1 MRLFIANVGA
11 RDLQVKVNGR
21 LCSLQEQGLKGFLL
35 GFFGYQQIPDQ
46 PSVRALGEWLLKQK
60 KSQQEKFQQFLKEVV
75 ACPILEPALDLA
87 LGEAQTDE
95 AQTLDVYLL
104 GTDQPDD
111 APANL
116 RANDTYWAAE
126 IIKQWLCQCY
136 KNKNGKIL
144 RQVCVLKVS
153 DIVPARW
160 DEAYQLIAR
169 LKVAVDGNQEVELR
183 ELLQQSQEVFAEIS
197 GGIPALN
204 FALHQVVLNV
214 CGRKARIIQV
224 LEKPGQPEKG
234 EPCLLDIQVFWGD
247 RLIRQLHTLLGSYDY
262 KAAEKLLES
271 EIPKDQR
278 TEEIQK
284 AIAALRHADARLNF
298 DFQKALTAIEDYKSV
313 DPFQDWY
320 NSANH
325 QTFADRVREALGCL
339 EIFRRSHRLIAFIA
353 LADGIVEGLA
363 RLAAETLVPELR
375 EIYCRDNEPIPD
387 PFVPRRYVR
396 LKRLPQPLQNHLRQY
411 LQSQCKRTNVW
422 VLADE
427 QFYDGIIDYFRR
439 TSSNQ
444 QKSAVNKVSSDL
456 GKLRSC
462 LGGFRNGLLHSLA
475 NLSEDALSEVIVQ
488 NKISD
493 SRESALSDLVKA
505 MKNLWE
511 YILTNLSQLTF
522 TAADPRME
530 KELKKWEASQQSSK
544 QVASSPK
551 SKRLVFD
558 DINDFVL
565 KTLSKAWGVP
575 LPPQ

>member
-87 LGEAQTDE
+87 LDKAK
-95 AQTLDVYLL
+95 TLDVVYLL

-126 IIKQWLCQCY
+126 IIKQWLCQYY

-262 KAAEKLLES
+262 KAAADLLEN

-278 TEEIQK
+278 TGEIQK

-298 DFQKALTAIEDYKSV
+298 DFQKALTAIEDYKSE
-313 DPFQDWY
+313 DPFQYWY
-320 NSANH
+320 DSANH
-325 QTFADRVREALGCL
+325 QNFADRVWEALGCL

-363 RLAAETLVPELR
+363 RLAAETLVPKLR
-375 EIYCRDNEPIPD
+375 KIYCRDNKPIPN

-396 LKRLPQPLQNHLRQY
+396 LERLPQLQNHLRQY
-411 LQSQCKRTNVW
+411 LQSQGKRAHGW

-427 QFYDGIIDYFRR
+427 QFYDGIINYFKH
-439 TSSNQ
+439 TGSNQ
-444 QKSAVNKVSSDL
+444 QKSAINKVSSGL
-456 GKLRSC
+456 GQLRSC

-475 NLSEDALSEVIVQ
+475 NLSEDDLSEVIVQ

-522 TAADPRME
+522 TAAGPRME
-530 KELKKWEASQQSSK
+530 KARKKWEASQQSSK

-565 KTLSKAWGVP
+565 KTLSKAWRVP